1 MGDGKVALI
10 LDVGSIVKEEGAKD
24 VASVTQEK
32 ELIRDEKLIGMTA
45 FKLGDEEYGIEI
57 DKVQDII
64 TVPTISPTINS
75 PFSIL
80 GMSNFRGKLISVMD
94 LRKRLG
100 LPEQPLSRKSRIIV
114 VKIKNELLG
123 LLVDQVTQVLKV
135 NENEMENAPNYDS
148 QVDQAY
154 IRGIYHVE

>member
-1 MGDGKVALI
+1 MLLQFLKRHERI
-10 LDVGSIVKEEGAKD
+10 H
-24 VASVTQEK
+24 
-32 ELIRDEKLIGMTA
+32 DEKLIGMTA

-57 DKVQDII
+57 EKVQDII
-64 TVPTISPTINS
+64 KVPTISPIINS

-94 LRKRLG
+94 LRERLG

-135 NENEMENAPNYDS
+135 K
-148 QVDQAY
+148 
-154 IRGIYHVE
+154 